1 MTEIVLK
8 RENGSVVY
16 FEADGHTGYAEAG
29 QDIICASLSSVIWC
43 TVNGLENVLGAD
55 ISYSE
60 EDGHVTCLI
69 KNPSRETDI
78 LLNSFDKFLDALQKQ
93 YPDFITKTEV

>member
-8 RENGSVVY
+8 KENGSIVY
-16 FEADGHTGYAEAG
+16 FEADGHSGYAEAG
-29 QDIICASLSSVIWC
+29 RDIVCASLSSVIWC

-55 ISYSE
+55 IDYSE
-60 EDGHVTCLI
+60 EDGRVICRI

-78 LLNSFDKFLDALQKQ
+78 LLCSFDKFIDALQKQ
-93 YPDFITKTEV
+93 YPGFITKTEV